1 MRNYYFHTE
10 FMEFFRLHPSNP
22 CRLLLL
28 LLLLLLLY
36 IYQTVMITRHSSLPT
51 TTFRPRPIPSQST
64 CPTLAPAPKDN
75 NAERG
80 NDEEEKGSRR
90 KGAPAFF
97 VSSFCTD
104 AMWQAN
110 REGPTPSPPFWHE
123 WGGRDGDSGCTGAPT
138 IFFSSFLLL
147 MRRGSQPGRVKPS
160 PVAFGANV
168 GG

>member
-1 MRNYYFHTE
+1 
-10 FMEFFRLHPSNP
+10 
-22 CRLLLL
+22 
-28 LLLLLLLY
+28 
-36 IYQTVMITRHSSLPT
+36 MITRHSSLPT
-51 TTFRPRPIPSQST
+51 TTFRPPPFPSQLT

-75 NAERG
+75 NAKHG
-80 NDEEEKGSRR
+80 NDEEEKDSGRR
-90 KGAPAFF
+90 CTCLFCFF
-97 VSSFCTD
+97 FCTD

-123 WGGRDGDSGCTGAPT
+123 RGGGDGDSGCTGAPA

-147 MRRGSQPGRVKPS
+147 TQCGSQPGRVKPS